1 MEFFRRET
9 HIDFFGKRRFA
20 FALSALMLVAAVLA
34 IGVRGLNLGL
44 DFTGGTVIEIGYPQP
59 AELDQVRATLAELGY
74 SGAVVQNF
82 GNARDVLI
90 RIQPD
95 ERSSSEV
102 SERVVTALQADA
114 SDLELRRVEFV
125 GPQVGDQLKEQ
136 GGLAVLGALLGILA
150 YVAFRFEFRL
160 AVGAVAALAHDIVIT
175 VGFFAITGI
184 PFDLTVLA
192 ALLAV
197 LGYSINDTIVVFDRI
212 RENFIRVRKGSPI
225 DVANLSVNQTLSRT
239 LMTSGTTLLVLIALY
254 VVGGELIAGFSLALI
269 VGIVVGT
276 YSSIYV
282 ASALALVLGISK
294 EDLAPPPKEAE
305 ELDDRP

>member
-9 HIDFFGKRRFA
+9 HIDFFGKRRIA
-20 FALSALMLVAAVLA
+20 FALSALMIVAALVA

-44 DFTGGTVIEIGYPQP
+44 DFTGGTVIEVGYPQP
-59 AELDQVRATLAELGY
+59 AELDQVRATLTELGY
-74 SGAVVQNF
+74 NGAVVQNF

-95 ERSSSEV
+95 ERSSTEV
-102 SERVVTALQADA
+102 SQRVVTALQAD
-114 SDLELRRVEFV
+114 SPNLELRRVEFV

-160 AVGAVAALAHDIVIT
+160 AVGAVAALAHDILIT
-175 VGFFAITGI
+175 VGFFAVTGI

-212 RENFIRVRKGSPI
+212 RENFIRVRKGSPA
-225 DVANLSVNQTLSRT
+225 DVANLSINQTLSRT
-239 LMTSGTTLLVLIALY
+239 LMTSGTTLLVLVALY

-276 YSSIYV
+276 FSSVYV
-282 ASALALVLGISK
+282 ASALALALGVSK